1 MPDTIVNKVAQSAL
15 VSFDLE
21 ELYPI
26 GERVL
31 YDLKHNL
38 FQGVAIKEK
47 EFRSFIVATNDWSAY
62 RGKFVAITCSV
73 DAIIPTWAYML
84 LVSELQGHA
93 KHVVVGDLNDLENAL
108 FQEELNKLD
117 IKQFEGKKVVLKGCS
132 SKPVPEYAFA
142 EITRKLLPIV
152 SSLMFGEPC
161 STVPVFKKQKNIRQ
175 D

>member
-47 EFRSFIVATNDWSAY
+47 EFRSFIGANDWSAY

-108 FQEELNKLD
+108 FHHGHLRRAYLGRSHRPSGSRS
-117 IKQFEGKKVVLKGCS
+117 IG
-132 SKPVPEYAFA
+132 
-142 EITRKLLPIV
+142 LPR
-152 SSLMFGEPC
+152 G
-161 STVPVFKKQKNIRQ
+161 
-175 D
+175 